1 MFYRWSITFTKK
13 KKIMWFNLALIQI
26 LALCGHAEDKALD
39 SKSSWLLSSPFWL
52 HVSLAHCM
60 EKKNYKETLNFPS
73 IPMSILNR
81 DLQST
86 SSPAVFQTL
95 QRQRSQENVLNRQVS
110 GYALLNARLM
120 VTVQATRNA
129 VETAPECAQLLS
141 VINPRVTKC

>member
-1 MFYRWSITFTKK
+1 
-13 KKIMWFNLALIQI
+13 
-26 LALCGHAEDKALD
+26 
-39 SKSSWLLSSPFWL
+39 
-52 HVSLAHCM
+52 
-60 EKKNYKETLNFPS
+60 
-73 IPMSILNR
+73 MSILNR